1 MSCFPNNLLMNK
13 QRCVYVYI
21 YIYIYIYINSF
32 HFLCVVR
39 MYYILFHNFL
49 SNNLFYLFSK
59 LALCCYRKILLIIYS
74 LNLALCLHLAISS
87 FLLFNNFFGSGKSK
101 MWIFFFKT
109 QVAPTIERFGG
120 TRSFQYGPLYFR
132 G

>member
-1 MSCFPNNLLMNK
+1 
-13 QRCVYVYI
+13 
-21 YIYIYIYINSF
+21 
-32 HFLCVVR
+32 
-39 MYYILFHNFL
+39 MYYILFYNFL

-101 MWIFFFKT
+101 MWFSSRHRLHLLSKDFGVLDLLNMDHCISGVNPLTFNPQYEFYF
-109 QVAPTIERFGG
+109 QVFHCSKGCNMK
-120 TRSFQYGPLYFR
+120 
-132 G
+132 